1 MAKYILAA
9 SSDRPRGSLQGS
21 TFQACGKVFAIR
33 KRNVPIQKRSIR
45 QSRAKNAF
53 EAQAGRWRTYTAG
66 QKNSW
71 DTNAPLYP
79 RTDSLGNTY
88 NQTGQQMSLGA
99 NQKRLYMQIAATATT
114 GAPISFTA
122 LFGITTGAQ
131 FTPQSMFF
139 NFANLTVETGFNV
152 NVYCT
157 PPVNRGVD
165 PSKVVKNFIGTRS
178 QGNTF
183 AGKNWWSDY
192 NLVFPIKSTMVGQ
205 VIYYT
210 IENVQRNSGQ
220 VRQVVTGSQEI
231 TLF

>member
-53 EAQAGRWRTYTAG
+53 EAQAGRWRTYTSG
-66 QKNSW
+66 QKASW
-71 DTNAPLYP
+71 NTNAPLYP

-88 NQTGQQMSLGA
+88 QQTGQQMSLGC
-99 NQKRLYMQIAATATT
+99 NQKRLYMQIAQTATT
-114 GAPISFTA
+114 GAPASFTA
-122 LFGITTGAQ
+122 LFGLTAGCQ
-131 FTPQSMFF
+131 FTPQSIFI

-152 NVYCT
+152 NIYCT
-157 PPVNRGVD
+157 PPINRGVD

-178 QGNTF
+178 QGNSF
-183 AGKNWWSDY
+183 ASKNWWTDY
-192 NLVFPIKSTMVGQ
+192 NAVFPIKSSMVNQ
-205 VIYYT
+205 VIYFT
-210 IENVQRNSGQ
+210 VENVQRDSGQ
-220 VRQVVTGSQEI
+220 VRQVVEGNMQV